1 MKPTASSTAL
11 SDAPAPTEANWGLTK
26 VTATATIAG
35 KEVTHDVNNLGSG
48 EKSRQA
54 EGHRPPGARSERPA
68 EARPRSAT
76 GFPKPPEIT
85 IAPGGSITCKL
96 RVERNGFN
104 DRIAFDVPNLP
115 HGIIVDD
122 IGLSG
127 ILIPEGQTE
136 RTVFLRA
143 EPWVPEQSR
152 TFFAIAQVEG
162 NQGSCP
168 MVIHVKEDG
177 GAMTKSE

>member
-1 MKPTASSTAL
+1 MLFRSNCL
-11 SDAPAPTEANWGLTK
+11 SDAPAPTEQNWGLTK

-35 KEVTHDVNNLGSG
+35 KEVTHDVNNLGSVKRADKPKVIVHL
-48 EKSRQA
+48 EL
-54 EGHRPPGARSERPA
+54 EGAPAVPGTLAA
-68 EARPRSAT
+68 

-96 RVERNGFN
+96 RVERDGFN
-104 DRIAFDVPNLP
+104 DRIAFDIPNLP

-127 ILIPEGQTE
+127 ILIPEGQSE
-136 RTVFLRA
+136 RTFFLRA
-143 EPWVPEQSR
+143 EPWVPDQSR
-152 TFFAIAQVEG
+152 AFFAIAQVEG

-168 MVIHVKEDG
+168 MVIHVRK
-177 GAMTKSE
+177 K